1 MLRPSSSRRGPFPSC
16 LLEFPIRSGPSL
28 WKASH
33 DPAAIS
39 PDFTIYETTLG
50 GKWLQLL
57 RELAPS
63 LKRVAMLFNPE
74 TANAGASGGV
84 YLQSIEAA
92 AHAIGVELIVT
103 PVHKADEI
111 DGALAS
117 IAQEPGGGLIV
128 LPNAFTVV
136 N

>member
-1 MLRPSSSRRGPFPSC
+1 M
-16 LLEFPIRSGPSL
+16 
-28 WKASH
+28 
-33 DPAAIS
+33 
-39 PDFTIYETTLG
+39 G

-57 RELAPS
+57 REIAPS

-92 AHAIGVELIVT
+92 AHAMGVELIVT
-103 PVHKADEI
+103 PVHNPDDI
-111 DGALAS
+111 DAALAT
-117 IAQEPGGGLIV
+117 IAQEPAAGLIV